1 MRIDIRKGF
10 FCRCFFVACIIGI
23 PLPIIGIV
31 MLICKSDT
39 IVFFGTLII
48 YAAGLAIS
56 SFVFAIY
63 IYKKFE
69 YHYIFLDVDY
79 FSLVNRKGAFIDFE
93 NLKLFI
99 TNPMLGIIGSIIGL
113 FGVFINPVN
122 ASLAYDFVVKDKKIE
137 YTKVYLTIRQYYK
150 IKKKMYE
157 YVEIV

>member
-10 FCRCFFVACIIGI
+10 FCRCFFVTCIIGI
-23 PLPIIGIV
+23 PLPITGIV

-39 IVFFGTLII
+39 IVFFGTLIF

-79 FSLVNRKGAFIDFE
+79 FSLVNKKGSFIDFE
-93 NLKLFI
+93 DSFLFI
-99 TNPMLGIIGSIIGL
+99 DNAVIGL
-113 FGVFINPVN
+113 LTSPYHIFLIEGLV
-122 ASLAYDFVVKDKKIE
+122 YDFVVEYKKIE
-137 YTKVYLTIRQYYK
+137 YAKICLTIRQYFK
-150 IKKKMYE
+150 IKKSKFKYIE
-157 YVEIV
+157 FL